1 MNRAEKNIS
10 EIKNRSIS
18 VIGLGRSGTA
28 IARLANY
35 LGSKVFISDD
45 SSSQSVKEN
54 LKSLKSIGVQGEID
68 GHSNKIF
75 NTDLIVI
82 SPGVAADSPIVLEAQ
97 KRGIKVIGE
106 IEFAGLFT
114 NSSIIGVTG
123 SNGKSTT
130 VHALV
135 KMCQSEE
142 INGVL
147 AGNVGFPFS
156 DKVLEELQ
164 NPACTEEIGDPKLV
178 YILEISSFQMEFI
191 EIFHPHISIF
201 LNISPDHLDRHKTF
215 DNYLAAK
222 LRLAENQTEQDYII
236 FNADDRILVDALK
249 KHKAKKITFS
259 PKYSDKS
266 IYSVNNSNVINKE
279 YAKLTKLVNIG
290 LPGRHN
296 LYNLLAAAS
305 GAHCLGI
312 SDARIADVMRSFKG
326 IPHRLE
332 NIATIDG
339 IEYINDSKATNID
352 AVKVAIESFEKP
364 IILILGGLAKGN
376 DFAELL
382 QFKNKIKCI
391 VAYGNAKEI
400 ICEELS
406 STFEVSKIELLQ
418 DAVQLSNQK
427 AENGEIVLLSPG
439 CASFDQFKNFEDR
452 GIKFTQWVKELGK

>member
-1 MNRAEKNIS
+1 MKRSDKYIS
-10 EIKNRSIS
+10 EMKNRSIS

-28 IARLANY
+28 IAHLAKY
-35 LGSKVFISDD
+35 LGANVFISDK
-45 SSSQSVKEN
+45 SSSKSIKNN
-54 LKSLKSIGVQGEID
+54 LESLKLIGVQGEIG
-68 GHSNKIF
+68 GHSEKIL
-75 NTDLIVI
+75 NTELIVI
-82 SPGVAADSPIVLEAQ
+82 SPGIAADSPIILEAQ
-97 KRGIKVIGE
+97 KHKIKVIGE
-106 IEFAGLFT
+106 IEFASLFT
-114 NSSIIGVTG
+114 NSPIIGVTG

-135 KMCQSEE
+135 DMCQSEK

-156 DKVLEELQ
+156 NKVLDELQ
-164 NPACTEEIGDPKLV
+164 NPDPKLV

-191 EIFHPHISIF
+191 EQFHPHISIF

-215 DNYLAAK
+215 DNYFVTK
-222 LRLAENQTEQDYII
+222 LRLAENQTEQDHII
-236 FNADDRILVDALK
+236 YNADDQILVEALK
-249 KHKAKKITFS
+249 KHISKKITFS
-259 PKYSDKS
+259 PNNSVKNVFS
-266 IYSVNNSNVINKE
+266 INNSNIINKE
-279 YAKLTKLVNIG
+279 YAKLTKLENIG

-312 SDARIADVMRSFKG
+312 SDSKIADVMNSFKG

-332 NIATIDG
+332 SIAKING

-352 AVKVAIESFEKP
+352 AVKVAIESYEKP

-376 DFAELL
+376 DFAELI

-391 VAYGNAKEI
+391 IAYGNAKDMI
-400 ICEELS
+400 HDELYPAS
-406 STFEVSKIELLQ
+406 EVHKINLLQ
-418 DAVQLSNQK
+418 DAVKLSYQK

-452 GIKFTQWVKELGK
+452 GIKFAQWVRKLGK

>member
-1 MNRAEKNIS
+1 MNRVDKYIS
-10 EIKNRSIS
+10 EMNNRSIS
-18 VIGLGRSGTA
+18 IIGLGQSGTA

-35 LGSKVFISDD
+35 LGSNVFISDN
-45 SSSQSVKEN
+45 SSSKSVKEN
-54 LKSLKSIGVQGEID
+54 LESLESLGVKGEID

-82 SPGVAADSPIVLEAQ
+82 SPGVTAGSPIVLEAQ

-135 KMCQSEE
+135 KMCQSKD

-156 DKVLEELQ
+156 DNVLDELQ
-164 NPACTEEIGDPKLV
+164 NHDPKLV

-191 EIFHPHISIF
+191 ENFHPYISIF

-236 FNADDRILVDALK
+236 FNADDQILADAFK

-259 PKYSDKS
+259 PEYSDKS
-266 IYSVNNSNVINKE
+266 IYSVNNSNIINKE
-279 YAKLTKLVNIG
+279 YAKLTKLENIG

-312 SDARIADVMRSFKG
+312 SDARIADVMNTFKG

-376 DFAELL
+376 DFVELL

-400 ICEELS
+400 IHEELS

-418 DAVQLSNQK
+418 DSVRLSNQK
-427 AENGEIVLLSPG
+427 AENGDIVLLSPG

-452 GIKFTQWVKELGK
+452 GIKFAQWVIELEK

>member
-1 MNRAEKNIS
+1 MNRANKYIS
-10 EIKNRSIS
+10 EMKNRSVT

-28 IARLANY
+28 ISRLANY

-54 LKSLKSIGVQGEID
+54 LESLESLGVQGEID

-75 NTDLIVI
+75 NTDLMVI

-114 NSSIIGVTG
+114 NSPIIGVTG

-164 NPACTEEIGDPKLV
+164 NPDPKLV
-178 YILEISSFQMEFI
+178 YVLEISSFQMEFI
-191 EIFHPHISIF
+191 ENFHPHISIF

-215 DNYLAAK
+215 DNYLTAK

-249 KHKAKKITFS
+249 KHKTKKITFS

-279 YAKLTKLVNIG
+279 YAKLTKLENIG

-312 SDARIADVMRSFKG
+312 SDTRITDVMHSFKG

-352 AVKVAIESFEKP
+352 AVKVAIESYEKP

-376 DFAELL
+376 DFAKLL

-391 VAYGNAKEI
+391 VAYGNAKETI
-400 ICEELS
+400 HEELS

-427 AENGEIVLLSPG
+427 AVNGEIVLLSPG

-452 GIKFTQWVKELGK
+452 GIKFAQWVMELGK

>member
-1 MNRAEKNIS
+1 MNRANKYIS
-10 EIKNRSIS
+10 EMKNRSVT

-28 IARLANY
+28 ISRLANY

-54 LKSLKSIGVQGEID
+54 LESLESLGVQGEID

-164 NPACTEEIGDPKLV
+164 NPDPKLV
-178 YILEISSFQMEFI
+178 YVLEISSFQMEFI
-191 EIFHPHISIF
+191 ENFHPHISIF

-215 DNYLAAK
+215 DNYLTAK

-236 FNADDRILVDALK
+236 FNADDRILADALK

-266 IYSVNNSNVINKE
+266 IYSVNNSSIINKE
-279 YAKLTKLVNIG
+279 YAKLTKLENIG

-312 SDARIADVMRSFKG
+312 SDARIADVMHSFKG

-352 AVKVAIESFEKP
+352 AVKVAIESYEKP

-391 VAYGNAKEI
+391 VAYGNAKETI
-400 ICEELS
+400 HEELS

-418 DAVQLSNQK
+418 DAVQLSNRK
-427 AENGEIVLLSPG
+427 AKNGEIVLLSPG

-452 GIKFTQWVKELGK
+452 GIKFTQWVRELGK

>member
-1 MNRAEKNIS
+1 MNRVEKNIS
-10 EIKNRSIS
+10 EMKNGSIS

-35 LGSKVFISDD
+35 LGSNVFISDD
-45 SSSQSVKEN
+45 SSSKSVKEN
-54 LKSLKSIGVQGEID
+54 LKSLKSSGVHGEID
-68 GHSNKIF
+68 GHTDKIF
-75 NTDLIVI
+75 NTDLMVL
-82 SPGVAADSPIVLEAQ
+82 SPGIPADSQIILEAQ

-106 IEFAGLFT
+106 IEFASLFT
-114 NSSIIGVTG
+114 DAPIIGITG

-135 KMCQSEE
+135 EMCQSKD

-156 DKVLEELQ
+156 DKVFDELQ
-164 NPACTEEIGDPKLV
+164 NPDSKLV

-191 EIFHPHISIF
+191 EQFHPQISIF

-222 LRLAENQTEQDYII
+222 LRLAENQNEQDYII
-236 FNADDRILVDALK
+236 YNADDSILTEALK
-249 KHKAKKITFS
+249 NHLAKKITFS
-259 PKYSDKS
+259 PNNSVKN

-279 YAKLTKLVNIG
+279 YAKLTKLENIG

-312 SDARIADVMRSFKG
+312 SNVKIADVMNSFKG

-332 NIATIDG
+332 NIATING
-339 IEYINDSKATNID
+339 IDYINDSKATNID
-352 AVKVAIESFEKP
+352 AVKVAIESYYKP

-376 DFAELL
+376 DFADLL

-391 VAYGNAKEI
+391 ITYGNAMEMI
-400 ICEELS
+400 HDELS
-406 STFEVSKIELLQ
+406 LTYEVYKIKLLQ
-418 DAVQLSNQK
+418 DAVKLSHQK
-427 AENGEIVLLSPG
+427 AESGEIVLLSPG

-452 GIKFTQWVKELGK
+452 GIKFARWVKELG

>member
-1 MNRAEKNIS
+1 MKSIEKNIS
-10 EIKNRSIS
+10 EINNSSIS
-18 VIGLGRSGTA
+18 IIGLGQSGVATA
-28 IARLANY
+28 CLADY
-35 LGSKVFISDD
+35 LGSKVFVSDGT
-45 SSSQSVKEN
+45 SSKSAKEN
-54 LKSLKSIGVQGEID
+54 LESLESIGIQGEIG
-68 GHSNKIF
+68 GHSDKIF
-75 NTDLIVI
+75 NTDLMVI

-106 IEFAGLFT
+106 IEFASLFT
-114 NSSIIGVTG
+114 NAPIIGVTG

-130 VHALV
+130 VHALI
-135 KMCQSEE
+135 KMCQSKE

-156 DKVLEELQ
+156 GKVLDELQ
-164 NPACTEEIGDPKLV
+164 NPDPKLV

-191 EIFHPHISIF
+191 EQFHPQISIF

-215 DNYLAAK
+215 DNYLSAK

-236 FNADDRILVDALK
+236 YNADDQILTDALK
-249 KHKAKKITFS
+249 KYKTKKITFG
-259 PKYSDKS
+259 PKYLYKS
-266 IYSVNNSNVINKE
+266 IYSIKNSNIINKE
-279 YAKLTKLVNIG
+279 YAKLTKLENIG

-296 LYNLLAAAS
+296 IYNLLAAAS

-312 SDARIADVMRSFKG
+312 SDTKIADVIHSFKG

-352 AVKVAIESFEKP
+352 AVKVAIESYEKP
-364 IILILGGLAKGN
+364 IILILGGLVKGN

-391 VAYGNAKEI
+391 IAYGSAREI
-400 ICEELS
+400 IYQELCS
-406 STFEVSKIELLQ
+406 IFEVNMIELLH
-418 DAVQLSNQK
+418 DSVQLSHEK
-427 AENGEIVLLSPG
+427 AENSDIVLLSPG
-439 CASFDQFKNFEDR
+439 CASYDQFTNFEDR
-452 GIKFTQWVKELGK
+452 GIKFAQWVRELGK

>member
-1 MNRAEKNIS
+1 MNRTEKNIS
-10 EIKNRSIS
+10 EMKNRSIS
-18 VIGLGRSGTA
+18 VMGLGRSGTA

-35 LGSKVFISDD
+35 LGSKVFTSDD
-45 SSSQSVKEN
+45 SSSKAVKEN
-54 LKSLKSIGVQGEID
+54 LKSLISSGVQGEID
-68 GHSNKIF
+68 GHTDKIF
-75 NTDLIVI
+75 NTNLMVL
-82 SPGVAADSPIVLEAQ
+82 SPGISTDTQFILEAQ

-114 NSSIIGVTG
+114 DAPIIGVTG

-135 KMCQSEE
+135 EMCQSKE

-156 DKVLEELQ
+156 EKVLDELQ
-164 NPACTEEIGDPKLV
+164 NPDPKLV

-191 EIFHPHISIF
+191 NHFHPKISIF
-201 LNISPDHLDRHKTF
+201 LNISPDHLDRHKTI

-222 LRLAENQTEQDYII
+222 LRLAENQNEQDYII
-236 FNADDRILVDALK
+236 YNADDRILNEALK
-249 KHKAKKITFS
+249 NHIAMKITFS
-259 PKYSDKS
+259 PNNSAKN

-279 YAKLTKLVNIG
+279 YVKLTKLESIG

-312 SDARIADVMRSFKG
+312 SDTKIAGVMNSFKG

-332 NIATIDG
+332 NIATING
-339 IEYINDSKATNID
+339 IDYINDSKATNID
-352 AVKVAIESFEKP
+352 AVKVAIESYKKP

-376 DFAELL
+376 DFVELS

-391 VAYGNAKEI
+391 ITYGNAMEMI
-400 ICEELS
+400 YDELCL
-406 STFEVSKIELLQ
+406 TFEVHKIILLQ
-418 DAVQLSNQK
+418 DAVKLSYQK
-427 AENGEIVLLSPG
+427 ADAGEIVLLSPG
-439 CASFDQFKNFEDR
+439 CASFDQFTNFEDR
-452 GIKFTQWVKELGK
+452 GIKFAQWVKELGK

>member
-1 MNRAEKNIS
+1 MNKANKYIS
-10 EIKNRSIS
+10 EMKNRSVT

-28 IARLANY
+28 ISRLANY

-54 LKSLKSIGVQGEID
+54 LESLESLGVQGEID

-75 NTDLIVI
+75 NTDLMVI

-114 NSSIIGVTG
+114 NSPIIGVTG

-164 NPACTEEIGDPKLV
+164 NPDPKLV
-178 YILEISSFQMEFI
+178 YVLEISSFQMEFI
-191 EIFHPHISIF
+191 ENFHPHISIF

-215 DNYLAAK
+215 DNYLTAK

-249 KHKAKKITFS
+249 KHKTKKITFS

-279 YAKLTKLVNIG
+279 YAKLTKLENIG

-312 SDARIADVMRSFKG
+312 SDARITDVMHSFKG

-352 AVKVAIESFEKP
+352 AVKVAIESYEKP

-391 VAYGNAKEI
+391 VAYGNAKETI
-400 ICEELS
+400 HEELS

-427 AENGEIVLLSPG
+427 AVNGEIVLLSPG

-452 GIKFTQWVKELGK
+452 GIKFAQWVMELGK